1 MFWTFINF
9 FSFSVLRV
17 DNLFVVIGD
26 CPDSLSSVFYTC
38 ISRHAKLYCASLFL
52 RKVSRGTP
60 LPFLFIDNKTRDI
73 PDFHIAFFPL
83 SPGGH

>member
-1 MFWTFINF
+1 M
-9 FSFSVLRV
+9 
-17 DNLFVVIGD
+17 LFVNFLKKNAEAGQAFFKKLLLV
-26 CPDSLSSVFYTC
+26 Y

-52 RKVSRGTP
+52 HKVSRGTP

-73 PDFHIAFFPL
+73 PDFHIALFPS